1 MECFEHPGA
10 TGVGICRGCGK
21 AVCRECAISLPRG
34 LACSPAC
41 EVDVAELNEM
51 NERGKR
57 IYGIG
62 QYKTNQLPSGVL
74 VWLLLTGA
82 MVSMSGYFYFATDR
96 IDYLTTTMAVLFLL
110 ITYITYRGSKRTGIN
125 C

>member
-10 TGVGICRGCGK
+10 IGVGICRGCGK
-21 AVCRECAISLPRG
+21 AVCRECAIQLPRG

-41 EVDVAELNEM
+41 ELDVAELNEM

-57 IYGIG
+57 IYGVG

-96 IDYLTTTMAVLFLL
+96 IDYLSTTMAVLFLL
-110 ITYITYRGSKRTGIN
+110 ITYITYRGSKRTGFN
-125 C
+125 Y